1 VHVIGIARDAVNGY
15 IGHGTDRTCV
25 YFPGRTES
33 SGYFLFARVK
43 GDVELARRRLDSAL
57 TASIPGGVDQI
68 HAMDS
73 ALAAQL
79 YPFRAAYWV
88 SSAIGGVALLLTL
101 SGIYGV
107 LSYLV
112 TQRTKEIGIRVAL
125 GASTRSVATLV
136 LKQSLKL
143 AGIGAAAGAIAALG
157 VSRILSSEVGG
168 TMFDQ
173 PDPLPFALGTLLV
186 MAASASAAYF
196 PCRRAARIE
205 PVTTLRCD

>member
-1 VHVIGIARDAVNGY
+1 
-15 IGHGTDRTCV
+15 
-25 YFPGRTES
+25 
-33 SGYFLFARVK
+33 
-43 GDVELARRRLDSAL
+43 
-57 TASIPGGVDQI
+57 
-68 HAMDS
+68 MDS

-79 YPFRAAYWV
+79 YPFLAAYWV

-173 PDPLPFALGTLLV
+173 PDPATIRARHVTGDGSLRLCRVLSVPARGANRAGDHAAMRLKLGEIREAWEAL
-186 MAASASAAYF
+186 
-196 PCRRAARIE
+196 C
-205 PVTTLRCD
+205 